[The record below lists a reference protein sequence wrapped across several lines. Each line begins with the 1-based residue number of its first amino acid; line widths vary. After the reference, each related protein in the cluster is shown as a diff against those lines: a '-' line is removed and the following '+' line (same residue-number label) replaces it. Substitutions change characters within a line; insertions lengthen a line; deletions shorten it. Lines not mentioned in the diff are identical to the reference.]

1 MRAIRKYKFKED
13 ACLNLLFRRTRY
25 HYKFGE
31 VAVRL
36 GIESATIQKHLSTP
50 LEEKDRVDRRIFAPH
65 LQRIEVEE
73 EDWIALLQLPKE

>member
-1 MRAIRKYKFKED
+1 MMIYIIIEYIIDYFILIQTPFQVFESTTVRAIRKYKIKED

-36 GIESATIQKHLSTP
+36 GIDSAT
-50 LEEKDRVDRRIFAPH
+50 VF
-65 LQRIEVEE
+65 VV
-73 EDWIALLQLPKE
+73 